1 MRNFYNARRRPRGF
15 TLVEM
20 VIVIVIT
27 GIIGAMVAVFI
38 RVPVQGYID
47 TTARAA
53 LADTAD
59 TAARRLTRDVRLAL
73 PNSVRVGGNGLY
85 LELLLTKTGGRY
97 LSDSDPAGLGNVLS
111 FETPPDPSLPLNF
124 TVVGAMPVN
133 ALGARQAIS
142 VGDQIVVYNLGGD
155 DAPNNAYACS
165 AANGC
170 NRAPVT
176 AVSGTVVTL
185 GSYPFT
191 TAPAPLPSPSN
202 RFQVVST
209 PVTYACDLATGT
221 LTRYAGYVIQATQPV
236 VENTAPL
243 EAKKGALLARQVTA
257 CRFSYGILANV
268 QRGLVNIDLSLGA
281 ANSNTG
287 VLRLVQQVQA
297 RNTP

>member
-1 MRNFYNARRRPRGF
+1 MKNFLNARRRPRGF

-27 GIIGAMVAVFI
+27 GIIGTMVAVFI
-38 RVPVQGYID
+38 RVPVQGYMD
-47 TTARAA
+47 VAARAA

-73 PNSVRVGGNGLY
+73 PNSVRVSNNGLF

-97 LSDSDPAGLGNVLS
+97 LSDSDPSGLGSVLS
-111 FETPPDPSLPLNF
+111 FETPPAPGVPGSF
-124 TVVGAMPVN
+124 SVVGAMPAN

-142 VGDQIVVYNLGGD
+142 VGDQIVVYNLGGAYTPN
-155 DAPNNAYACS
+155 DAYSCS
-165 AANGC
+165 AATGC
-170 NRAPVT
+170 NRAAVT
-176 AVSGTVVTL
+176 GVAGNVVTL
-185 GSYPFT
+185 GSYPFA

-221 LTRYAGYVIQATQPV
+221 LTRYAGYAIQATQPV
-236 VENTAPL
+236 AADL
-243 EAKKGALLARQVTA
+243 KDGALLARQVTGCA
-257 CRFSYGILANV
+257 FSYTVLANV
-268 QRGLVNIDLSLGA
+268 QRGLVNISLSLGA

>member
-1 MRNFYNARRRPRGF
+1 MKKFLNARRLARGF
-15 TLVEM
+15 TLVEL

-38 RVPVQGYID
+38 RVPVQGYMD
-47 TTARAA
+47 VAARAV

-73 PNSVRVGGNGLY
+73 PNSVRVSNDGLF

-97 LSDSDPAGLGNVLS
+97 LSDSDAAAPGNVLS
-111 FETPPDPSLPLNF
+111 FDTPPDPSLPLTF
-124 TVVGAMPVN
+124 TVVGAMPAN
-133 ALGARQAIS
+133 ALGARQAIN
-142 VGDQIVVYNLGGD
+142 VGDQIVVYNLGTEY
-155 DAPNNAYACS
+155 APNNAYACS

-170 NRAPVT
+170 NRAAVT
-176 AVSGTVVTL
+176 GVSGSVVTL

-209 PVTYACDLATGT
+209 PVTYACDLGTGT
-221 LTRYAGYVIQATQPV
+221 LTRYAGYAIQATQPV
-236 VENTAPL
+236 VAGSDPL
-243 EAKKGALLARQVTA
+243 LAAKGAQLARQVTA

>member
-1 MRNFYNARRRPRGF
+1 MKTILNIRRRPRGF

-38 RVPVQGYID
+38 RVPVQGYVD
-47 TTARAA
+47 TAARAA

-73 PNSVRVGGNGLY
+73 PNSVRVSNDGLF

-97 LSDSDPAGLGNVLS
+97 LSDSDAAAPGNVLS

-124 TVVGAMPVN
+124 TVVGAMPAN

-142 VGDQIVVYNLGGD
+142 VGDQIVVYNLGTD
-155 DAPNNAYACS
+155 YAPNNAYACS
-165 AANGC
+165 AATGC

-209 PVTYACDLATGT
+209 PVTYACNLTTGT
-221 LTRYAGYVIQATQPV
+221 LTRYAGYAIVASQPV
-236 VENTAPL
+236 AEDAAPL
-243 EAKKGALLARQVTA
+243 AAAKGAQLARQVAA
-257 CRFSYGILANV
+257 CRFSYGVLANV
-268 QRGLVNIDLSLGA
+268 QRGLVNIDLSLGV

>member
-1 MRNFYNARRRPRGF
+1 MKNFLNARRHPRGF

-38 RVPVQGYID
+38 RMPVQGYMD
-47 TTARAA
+47 VAARAA

-73 PNSVRVGGNGLY
+73 PNSVRVSNNGLF

-97 LSDSDPAGLGNVLS
+97 LSDSDPSGLGSVLS
-111 FETPPDPSLPLNF
+111 FETPPAPGVPGSF
-124 TVVGAMPVN
+124 SVVGAMPAN
-133 ALGARQAIS
+133 ALGARQAIG
-142 VGDQIVVYNLGGD
+142 VGDQIVVYNLGGAY
-155 DAPNNAYACS
+155 APNNAYACS
-165 AANGC
+165 PANGC
-170 NRAPVT
+170 NRAAVT
-176 AVSGTVVTL
+176 AVAGNVVTL
-185 GSYPFT
+185 GSYPFA

-221 LTRYAGYVIQATQPV
+221 LTRYAGYAIQATQPV
-236 VENTAPL
+236 AADL
-243 EAKKGALLARQVTA
+243 KDGALLARQVTGCA
-257 CRFSYGILANV
+257 FSYTVLANV
-268 QRGLVNIDLSLGA
+268 QRGLVNISLSLGA

>member
-1 MRNFYNARRRPRGF
+1 MKNFLDTRRRPRGF

-73 PNSVRVGGNGLY
+73 PNSVRVSDDGLL

-111 FETPPDPSLPLNF
+111 FETPPAAGVPASF
-124 TVVGAMPVN
+124 TVVGAMPAN

-142 VGDQIVVYNLGGD
+142 VGDQIVVYNLGGAY
-155 DAPNNAYACS
+155 APNNAYACS
-165 AANGC
+165 PANGC

-176 AVSGTVVTL
+176 GVAGSVVTL
-185 GSYPFT
+185 GSYPFA

-209 PVTYACDLATGT
+209 PVTYACDLNTGT
-221 LTRYAGYVIQATQPV
+221 LTRYAGYTIQATQPV
-236 VENTAPL
+236 AADL
-243 EAKKGALLARQVTA
+243 KDGALLARQVTGCA
-257 CRFSYGILANV
+257 FSYTVLANV

>member
-1 MRNFYNARRRPRGF
+1 MKNFFNAKRCPRGF

-27 GIIGAMVAVFI
+27 GIIGGMVAVFI
-38 RVPVQGYID
+38 RVPVQGYMD
-47 TTARAA
+47 VTARAA

-73 PNSVRVGGNGLY
+73 PNSVRVSADGLF

-111 FETPPDPSLPLNF
+111 FETPPNSPSF
-124 TVVGAMPVN
+124 TVVGAMPAN

-142 VGDQIVVYNLGGD
+142 VGDQIVVYNLGTTYTPN
-155 DAPNNAYACS
+155 DAYSCS
-165 AANGC
+165 AATGC
-170 NRAPVT
+170 NRAQVT
-176 AVSGTVVTL
+176 GVAGNVVTL
-185 GSYPFT
+185 DSYPFT

-202 RFQVVST
+202 RFQVVTT
-209 PVTYACDLATGT
+209 PVTYACNLKDGT
-221 LTRYAGYVIQATQPV
+221 LIRYAGYTIQAIQPA
-236 VENTAPL
+236 VENAAPL
-243 EAKKGALLARQVTA
+243 AKEKGALLARQVAA
-257 CRFSYGILANV
+257 CAFSYTVLANV

>member
-1 MRNFYNARRRPRGF
+1 MKNFLDARRHPRGF

-27 GIIGAMVAVFI
+27 GIIGTMVAVFI
-38 RVPVQGYID
+38 RVPVQGYMD
-47 TTARAA
+47 VAARAA

-73 PNSVRVGGNGLY
+73 PNSVRVSNNGLF

-97 LSDSDPAGLGNVLS
+97 LSDSDPSGLGSVLS
-111 FETPPDPSLPLNF
+111 FETTPASPAFSI
-124 TVVGAMPVN
+124 VGAMPAN

-142 VGDQIVVYNLGGD
+142 VGDQIVVYNLGGAYTPN
-155 DAPNNAYACS
+155 DAYSCS
-165 AANGC
+165 AATGC
-170 NRAPVT
+170 NRAAVT
-176 AVSGTVVTL
+176 GVAGNVVTL
-185 GSYPFT
+185 GSYPFA

-221 LTRYAGYVIQATQPV
+221 LTRYAGYAIQATQPV
-236 VENTAPL
+236 AADL
-243 EAKKGALLARQVTA
+243 KDGALLARQVTGCA
-257 CRFSYGILANV
+257 FSYTVLANV
-268 QRGLVNIDLSLGA
+268 QRGLVNISLSLGA

>member
-1 MRNFYNARRRPRGF
+1 MTKFLDARRLARGF

-27 GIIGAMVAVFI
+27 GIIGTMVAVFI
-38 RVPVQGYID
+38 RVPVQGYMD
-47 TTARAA
+47 VAARAA

-73 PNSVRVGGNGLY
+73 PNSVRVSNNGLF

-111 FETPPDPSLPLNF
+111 FETPPAPGVPGSF
-124 TVVGAMPVN
+124 SVVGAMPAN

-142 VGDQIVVYNLGGD
+142 VGDQIVVYNLGGAYTPN
-155 DAPNNAYACS
+155 DAYSCS
-165 AANGC
+165 AATGC
-170 NRAPVT
+170 NRAAVT
-176 AVSGTVVTL
+176 GVAGNVVTL
-185 GSYPFT
+185 GSYPFA

-221 LTRYAGYVIQATQPV
+221 LTRYAGYAIQATQPV
-236 VENTAPL
+236 AADLTD
-243 EAKKGALLARQVTA
+243 GALLARQVTGCA
-257 CRFSYGILANV
+257 FSYTVLANV
-268 QRGLVNIDLSLGA
+268 QRGLVNISLSLGA

>member
-1 MRNFYNARRRPRGF
+1 MKNFLDARRHPRGF

-27 GIIGAMVAVFI
+27 GIIGTMVAVFI
-38 RVPVQGYID
+38 RVPVQGYMD
-47 TTARAA
+47 VAARAA

-73 PNSVRVGGNGLY
+73 PNSVRVSSNGLF

-111 FETPPDPSLPLNF
+111 FETPPAPGVPGSF
-124 TVVGAMPVN
+124 SVVGAMPAN

-142 VGDQIVVYNLGGD
+142 VGDQIVVYNLGGAYTPN
-155 DAPNNAYACS
+155 DAYSCS
-165 AANGC
+165 AATGC
-170 NRAPVT
+170 NRAAVT
-176 AVSGTVVTL
+176 GVAGNVVTL
-185 GSYPFT
+185 GSYPFA

-221 LTRYAGYVIQATQPV
+221 LTRYAGYAIQATQPV
-236 VENTAPL
+236 AADLKN
-243 EAKKGALLARQVTA
+243 GALLARQVTGCA
-257 CRFSYGILANV
+257 FSYTVLANV
-268 QRGLVNIDLSLGA
+268 QRGLVNISLSLGA

>member
-1 MRNFYNARRRPRGF
+1 MKNFFNAKRRPRGF

-27 GIIGAMVAVFI
+27 GIIGGMVAVFI
-38 RVPVQGYID
+38 RVPVQGYMD
-47 TTARAA
+47 VTARAA

-73 PNSVRVGGNGLY
+73 PNSVRVSADGLF

-97 LSDSDPAGLGNVLS
+97 LSDSDPAGLGNVLGFDPERTYTKS
-111 FETPPDPSLPLNF
+111 FS
-124 TVVGAMPVN
+124 VVGAMPAD

-142 VGDQIVVYNLGGD
+142 VGDQIVVYNLGTTYMPN
-155 DAPNNAYACS
+155 DAYSCS
-165 AANGC
+165 AATGC
-170 NRAPVT
+170 NRAQVT
-176 AVSGTVVTL
+176 GVAGRVVTL
-185 GSYPFT
+185 DSYPFT

-202 RFQVVST
+202 RFQVVTT
-209 PVTYACDLATGT
+209 PVTYACNLKDGT
-221 LTRYAGYVIQATQPV
+221 LIRYAGYTIQAIQPA
-236 VENTAPL
+236 VENAAPL
-243 EAKKGALLARQVTA
+243 ETKKGALLARQVAA
-257 CRFSYGILANV
+257 CAFSYTVLANV

>member
-1 MRNFYNARRRPRGF
+1 MKNFFDARRLARGF

-27 GIIGAMVAVFI
+27 GIIGTMVAVFI
-38 RVPVQGYID
+38 RVPVQGYMD
-47 TTARAA
+47 VAARAA

-73 PNSVRVGGNGLY
+73 PNSVRVSNNGLF

-97 LSDSDPAGLGNVLS
+97 LSDSDPSGLGSVLS
-111 FETPPDPSLPLNF
+111 FETSPALGVPGSF
-124 TVVGAMPVN
+124 SVVGAMPAN
-133 ALGARQAIS
+133 ALGARQAIQ
-142 VGDQIVVYNLGGD
+142 VGDQIVVYNLGGAY
-155 DAPNNAYACS
+155 APNNAYACS
-165 AANGC
+165 PANGC
-170 NRAPVT
+170 NRAAVT
-176 AVSGTVVTL
+176 GVAGNVVTL
-185 GSYPFT
+185 GSYPFA

-221 LTRYAGYVIQATQPV
+221 LTRYAGYAIQATQPV
-236 VENTAPL
+236 AADL
-243 EAKKGALLARQVTA
+243 KDGALLARQVTGCA
-257 CRFSYGILANV
+257 FSYTVLANV
-268 QRGLVNIDLSLGA
+268 QRGLVNISLSLGA

>member
-1 MRNFYNARRRPRGF
+1 MRNFYSARRRPRGF

-73 PNSVRVGGNGLY
+73 PNSVRVSNDGLF

-97 LSDSDPAGLGNVLS
+97 LSDSDPSGPGSVLS
-111 FETPPDPSLPLNF
+111 FETTPASPAFS
-124 TVVGAMPVN
+124 VVGAMPVN

>member
-1 MRNFYNARRRPRGF
+1 MKNFLNARRRPRGF

-38 RVPVQGYID
+38 RVPVQGYMD
-47 TTARAA
+47 VAARAA

-73 PNSVRVGGNGLY
+73 PNSVRVSNNGLF

-97 LSDSDPAGLGNVLS
+97 LSDSDPSGLGSVLS
-111 FETPPDPSLPLNF
+111 FETTPASPAFS
-124 TVVGAMPVN
+124 VVGAMPAN

-142 VGDQIVVYNLGGD
+142 VGDQIVVYNLGGAYTPN
-155 DAPNNAYACS
+155 DAYSCS
-165 AANGC
+165 AATGC
-170 NRAPVT
+170 NRAAVT
-176 AVSGTVVTL
+176 GVAGNVVTL
-185 GSYPFT
+185 GSYPFA

-221 LTRYAGYVIQATQPV
+221 LTRYAGYAIQATQPV
-236 VENTAPL
+236 AADL
-243 EAKKGALLARQVTA
+243 KDGALLARQVTGCA
-257 CRFSYGILANV
+257 FSYTVLANV
-268 QRGLVNIDLSLGA
+268 QRGLVNISLSLGA

>member
-1 MRNFYNARRRPRGF
+1 MKNFLNARRRPRGF

-27 GIIGAMVAVFI
+27 GIIGTMVAVFI
-38 RVPVQGYID
+38 RVPVQGYMD
-47 TTARAA
+47 VAARAA

-73 PNSVRVGGNGLY
+73 PNSVRVSNNGLF

-97 LSDSDPAGLGNVLS
+97 LSDSDPSGLGSVLS
-111 FETPPDPSLPLNF
+111 FETTPASPAFS
-124 TVVGAMPVN
+124 VVGAMPAN

-142 VGDQIVVYNLGGD
+142 VGDQIVVYNLGG
-155 DAPNNAYACS
+155 AFVPNNAYTCS
-165 AANGC
+165 AATGC
-170 NRAPVT
+170 NRAAVT
-176 AVSGTVVTL
+176 GVAGNVVTL
-185 GSYPFT
+185 GSYPFA

-221 LTRYAGYVIQATQPV
+221 LTRYAGYAIQATQPV
-236 VENTAPL
+236 AADL
-243 EAKKGALLARQVTA
+243 KDGALLARQVTGCA
-257 CRFSYGILANV
+257 FSYTVLANV
-268 QRGLVNIDLSLGA
+268 QRGLVNISLSLGA

>member
-1 MRNFYNARRRPRGF
+1 MKNFLNARRRPRGF

-27 GIIGAMVAVFI
+27 GIIGSMVAVFI
-38 RVPVQGYID
+38 RVPVQGYMD
-47 TTARAA
+47 VAARAA

-73 PNSVRVGGNGLY
+73 PNSVRVSNNGLF

-111 FETPPDPSLPLNF
+111 FETPPASPAFS
-124 TVVGAMPVN
+124 VVGAMPAN

-142 VGDQIVVYNLGGD
+142 VGDQIVVYNLGGAY
-155 DAPNNAYACS
+155 APNNAYACS
-165 AANGC
+165 PANGC
-170 NRAPVT
+170 NRAAVT
-176 AVSGTVVTL
+176 GVAGNVVTL
-185 GSYPFT
+185 GSYPFA

-221 LTRYAGYVIQATQPV
+221 LTRYAGYAIQATQPV
-236 VENTAPL
+236 AADL
-243 EAKKGALLARQVTA
+243 KDGALLARQVTGCA
-257 CRFSYGILANV
+257 FSYTVLANV
-268 QRGLVNIDLSLGA
+268 QRGLVNISLSLGA

>member
-1 MRNFYNARRRPRGF
+1 MKNFFNAKRRPRGF

-27 GIIGAMVAVFI
+27 GIIGGMVAVFI
-38 RVPVQGYID
+38 RVPVQGYMD
-47 TTARAA
+47 VTARAA

-73 PNSVRVGGNGLY
+73 PNSVRVSADGLF

-111 FETPPDPSLPLNF
+111 FETPPNSPSF
-124 TVVGAMPVN
+124 TVVGAMPAN

-142 VGDQIVVYNLGGD
+142 VGDQIVVYNLGTTYTPN
-155 DAPNNAYACS
+155 DAYSCS
-165 AANGC
+165 AATGC
-170 NRAPVT
+170 NRAQVT
-176 AVSGTVVTL
+176 GVAGNVVTL
-185 GSYPFT
+185 DSYPFT

-202 RFQVVST
+202 RFQVVTT
-209 PVTYACDLATGT
+209 PVTYACNLKDGT
-221 LTRYAGYVIQATQPV
+221 LIRYAGYTIQAIQPA
-236 VENTAPL
+236 VENAAPL
-243 EAKKGALLARQVTA
+243 ETKRGALLARQVAA
-257 CRFSYGILANV
+257 CAFSYTVLANV

>member
-1 MRNFYNARRRPRGF
+1 MTKFLNARRLARGF

-27 GIIGAMVAVFI
+27 GIIGTMVAVFI
-38 RVPVQGYID
+38 RVPVQGYMD
-47 TTARAA
+47 VAARAA

-73 PNSVRVGGNGLY
+73 PNSVRVSNNGLF

-97 LSDSDPAGLGNVLS
+97 LSDSDPSGLGSVLS
-111 FETPPDPSLPLNF
+111 FETTPASPAFS
-124 TVVGAMPVN
+124 VVGAMPAN

-142 VGDQIVVYNLGGD
+142 VGDQIVVYNLGGAYTPN
-155 DAPNNAYACS
+155 DAYSCS
-165 AANGC
+165 AATGC
-170 NRAPVT
+170 NRAAVT
-176 AVSGTVVTL
+176 GVAGNVVTL
-185 GSYPFT
+185 GSYPFA

-221 LTRYAGYVIQATQPV
+221 LTRYAGYAIQATQPV
-236 VENTAPL
+236 AADL
-243 EAKKGALLARQVTA
+243 KDGALLARQVTGCA
-257 CRFSYGILANV
+257 FSYTVLANV
-268 QRGLVNIDLSLGA
+268 QRGLVNISLSLGA

>member
-1 MRNFYNARRRPRGF
+1 MKTILNARRRARGF

-73 PNSVRVGGNGLY
+73 PNSVRVSNDGLL

-97 LSDSDPAGLGNVLS
+97 LSDSDPSGLGNVLS
-111 FETPPDPSLPLNF
+111 FETTPASPAFN
-124 TVVGAMPVN
+124 VVGAMPVD

-142 VGDQIVVYNLGGD
+142 VGDQIVVYNLGGAF
-155 DAPNNAYACS
+155 APNNAYTCS
-165 AANGC
+165 ATTGC

-176 AVSGTVVTL
+176 AVAGNVVTL

-191 TAPAPLPSPSN
+191 TPPAPLPSPSN

-209 PVTYACDLATGT
+209 PVTYACDLKAGT
-221 LTRYAGYVIQATQPV
+221 LTRYAGYAIQATQPV
-236 VENTAPL
+236 AADL
-243 EAKKGALLARQVTA
+243 KDGALLARQVSG
-257 CRFSYGILANV
+257 CVFSYTVLANV

>member
-1 MRNFYNARRRPRGF
+1 MTKFLDARRLARGF

-27 GIIGAMVAVFI
+27 GIIGTMVAVFI
-38 RVPVQGYID
+38 RVPVQGYMD
-47 TTARAA
+47 VAARAA

-73 PNSVRVGGNGLY
+73 PNSVRVSNNGLF

-97 LSDSDPAGLGNVLS
+97 LSDSDPSGLGSVLS
-111 FETPPDPSLPLNF
+111 FETTPASPAFS
-124 TVVGAMPVN
+124 VVGAMPAN

-142 VGDQIVVYNLGGD
+142 VGDQIVVYNLGGAF
-155 DAPNNAYACS
+155 APNNAYTCS
-165 AANGC
+165 AATGC
-170 NRAPVT
+170 NRAAVT
-176 AVSGTVVTL
+176 GVAGNVVTL
-185 GSYPFT
+185 GSYPFA

-221 LTRYAGYVIQATQPV
+221 LTRYAGYAIQATQPV
-236 VENTAPL
+236 AADL
-243 EAKKGALLARQVTA
+243 KDGALLARQVTGCA
-257 CRFSYGILANV
+257 FSYTVLANV
-268 QRGLVNIDLSLGA
+268 QRGLVNISLSLGA

>member
-1 MRNFYNARRRPRGF
+1 MKKFLNARRLARGF

-27 GIIGAMVAVFI
+27 GIIGTMVAVFI
-38 RVPVQGYID
+38 RVPVQGYMD
-47 TTARAA
+47 VAARAA

-111 FETPPDPSLPLNF
+111 FETAPAPSTPLNF
-124 TVVGAMPVN
+124 TVVGAMPAD
-133 ALGARQAIS
+133 ALGARQAIA
-142 VGDQIVVYNLGGD
+142 VGDQIVVYNLGGTYTPN
-155 DAPNNAYACS
+155 DAYSCS
-165 AANGC
+165 AATGC

-176 AVSGTVVTL
+176 AVSGNVVTL

-221 LTRYAGYVIQATQPV
+221 LTRYAGYAIQAAQPV
-236 VENTAPL
+236 VAGTVPL
-243 EAKKGALLARQVTA
+243 AMDKGALLARQVTA
-257 CRFSYGILANV
+257 CAFSYTVLANV

-281 ANSNTG
+281 PNSNTG

>member
-1 MRNFYNARRRPRGF
+1 MKTILNIKRRPRGF

-38 RVPVQGYID
+38 RVPVQGYMD
-47 TTARAA
+47 VAARAV
-53 LADTAD
+53 LADAAD

-73 PNSVRVGGNGLY
+73 PNSVRVSNDGLF

-97 LSDSDPAGLGNVLS
+97 LSDSDAAAPGNVLS
-111 FETPPDPSLPLNF
+111 FDTPPDPGLPLNF
-124 TVVGAMPVN
+124 TVVGAMPAN

-142 VGDQIVVYNLGGD
+142 VGDQIVVYNLGAEY
-155 DAPNNAYACS
+155 APNNAYACS

-170 NRAPVT
+170 NRAAVT
-176 AVSGTVVTL
+176 GVSGGVVTL

-209 PVTYACDLATGT
+209 PVTYACDLGTGT
-221 LTRYAGYVIQATQPV
+221 LTRYAGYAIQATQPV
-236 VENTAPL
+236 AAELKN
-243 EAKKGALLARQVTA
+243 GALLARQVTGCA
-257 CRFSYGILANV
+257 FSYAVLANV
-268 QRGLVNIDLSLGA
+268 QRGLVNISLSLGA

>member
-1 MRNFYNARRRPRGF
+1 MKNFLNARRRPRGF

-38 RVPVQGYID
+38 RVPVQGYMD
-47 TTARAA
+47 VAARAA

-73 PNSVRVGGNGLY
+73 PNSVRVSNNGLF

-97 LSDSDPAGLGNVLS
+97 LSDSDPSGLGSVLS
-111 FETPPDPSLPLNF
+111 FETPPAPGVPGSF
-124 TVVGAMPVN
+124 SVVGAMPAN

-142 VGDQIVVYNLGGD
+142 VGDQIVVYNLGGAYTPN
-155 DAPNNAYACS
+155 DAYSCS
-165 AANGC
+165 AATGC
-170 NRAPVT
+170 NRAAVT
-176 AVSGTVVTL
+176 GVAGNVVTL
-185 GSYPFT
+185 GSYPFA

-221 LTRYAGYVIQATQPV
+221 LTRYAGYAIQATQPV
-236 VENTAPL
+236 AADL
-243 EAKKGALLARQVTA
+243 KDGALLARQVTGCA
-257 CRFSYGILANV
+257 FSYTVLANV
-268 QRGLVNIDLSLGA
+268 QRGLVNISLSLGA

>member
-1 MRNFYNARRRPRGF
+1 MNFLNARRRPRGF

-73 PNSVRVGGNGLY
+73 PNSVRVSNDGLF

-97 LSDSDPAGLGNVLS
+97 LSDSDPGVPGNVLS
-111 FETPPDPSLPLNF
+111 FESPPSSPSF
-124 TVVGAMPVN
+124 TVVGAMPAD

-142 VGDQIVVYNLGGD
+142 VGDQIVVYNLGTEY
-155 DAPNNAYACS
+155 APNNAYACS

-176 AVSGTVVTL
+176 AVSGTLVTL
-185 GSYPFT
+185 GSYPFA

-202 RFQVVST
+202 RFQVVTT
-209 PVTYACDLATGT
+209 PVTYACNLTTGT
-221 LTRYAGYVIQATQPV
+221 LTRYAGYAIQATQPV
-236 VENTAPL
+236 VADL
-243 EAKKGALLARQVTA
+243 KDGALLARQVTA
-257 CRFSYGILANV
+257 CVFSYTVLANV

>member
-1 MRNFYNARRRPRGF
+1 MKKFLNARRRPRGF

-73 PNSVRVGGNGLY
+73 PNSVRVSSDGLL

-111 FETPPDPSLPLNF
+111 FETPPAPGVPGSF
-124 TVVGAMPVN
+124 TVVGAMPVD

-142 VGDQIVVYNLGGD
+142 VGDQIVVYNLGGAF
-155 DAPNNAYACS
+155 APNNAYTCS
-165 AANGC
+165 AATGC

-176 AVSGTVVTL
+176 AVAGNVVTL

-191 TAPAPLPSPSN
+191 TPPAPLPSPSN

-209 PVTYACDLATGT
+209 PVTYACDLKTGT
-221 LTRYAGYVIQATQPV
+221 LTRYAGYTIQSTQPV
-236 VENTAPL
+236 LADL
-243 EAKKGALLARQVTA
+243 KGGALLARQVSG
-257 CRFSYGILANV
+257 CVFSYTVLANV